1 MFVFIL
7 LEANVFIWLS
17 LRFTFL
23 SFENLKTVAFAQ
35 LFTVST
41 NLLINW
47 LYQLNMLN
55 GVRLHF
61 RDPLENEEMSPIQ

>member
-17 LRFTFL
+17 FFTFL
-23 SFENLKTVAFAQ
+23 SFENLKTVAFAH

-61 RDPLENEEMSPIQ
+61 RDPPENEEMSPIQ